1 MIYGILLESARDGVC
16 EVYGQTIWK
25 RIVQELNFEHE
36 SFTTLGRYDE
46 TLIEKIA
53 ECLAEI
59 LHEGGPDLYMQ
70 FFGECFVKFFTNY
83 GYDKILRVAG
93 RHFRDFLH
101 SIDQLHD
108 STRFSFP
115 KMKSPLFHVTDED
128 DNGAILHYKSK
139 RRGFQRYI
147 VGQLK
152 ECSTRFF
159 KEDIFVRIQDD
170 ISSNEYTHIVFRVDF
185 NNFMARA
192 YK

>member
-1 MIYGILLESARDGVC
+1 MIYGILLESCRDGVC
-16 EVYGQTIWK
+16 EVYGEAIWK

-46 TLIEKIA
+46 TLIEKVA
-53 ECLAEI
+53 ECKIIEINRSIQRMILGLSEI
-59 LHEGGPDLYMQ
+59 LREGGPDLYMQ

-115 KMKSPLFHVTDED
+115 KMKSPLFHVTEED
-128 DNGAILHYKSK
+128 DNGAILHYK
-139 RRGFQRYI
+139 
-147 VGQLK
+147 
-152 ECSTRFF
+152 
-159 KEDIFVRIQDD
+159 
-170 ISSNEYTHIVFRVDF
+170 
-185 NNFMARA
+185 
-192 YK
+192 

>member
-70 FFGECFVKFFTNY
+70 FFGECF
-83 GYDKILRVAG
+83 
-93 RHFRDFLH
+93 
-101 SIDQLHD
+101 
-108 STRFSFP
+108 
-115 KMKSPLFHVTDED
+115 
-128 DNGAILHYKSK
+128 
-139 RRGFQRYI
+139 
-147 VGQLK
+147 
-152 ECSTRFF
+152 
-159 KEDIFVRIQDD
+159 
-170 ISSNEYTHIVFRVDF
+170 
-185 NNFMARA
+185 
-192 YK
+192 

>member
-1 MIYGILLESARDGVC
+1 MIYGILLESCRDGVC
-16 EVYGQTIWK
+16 EVYGQPIWK

-46 TLIEKIA
+46 TLIEKVA
-53 ECLAEI
+53 ECKIIEINRSIQRMILGLSEI
-59 LHEGGPDLYMQ
+59 LREGGPDLYMQ

-115 KMKSPLFHVTDED
+115 KMKSPLFHVTEED
-128 DNGAILHYKSK
+128 DNGAILHYK
-139 RRGFQRYI
+139 
-147 VGQLK
+147 
-152 ECSTRFF
+152 
-159 KEDIFVRIQDD
+159 
-170 ISSNEYTHIVFRVDF
+170 
-185 NNFMARA
+185 
-192 YK
+192 